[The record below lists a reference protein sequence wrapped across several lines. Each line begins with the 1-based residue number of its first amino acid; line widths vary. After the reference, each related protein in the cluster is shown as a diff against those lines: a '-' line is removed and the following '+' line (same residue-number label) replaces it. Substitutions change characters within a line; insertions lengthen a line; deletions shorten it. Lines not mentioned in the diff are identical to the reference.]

1 VSAAVVEDRTA
12 TRPRPTS
19 SRAVVAALA
28 TAEARRLLRSPLL
41 WVGVV
46 LAAALTWTTMRQPYD
61 WSGARYQAAP
71 ILVGPLLVVIS
82 ILVAGSFHRERL
94 GVSAEAPVGETLRAT
109 GRLVGALAPVAVV
122 ATLTVAGALWV
133 RGHGGLD
140 IGDEPGRTLHA
151 QFTLP
156 ELLQPVVLA
165 LLAVAVGAAAGR
177 RLRHRATA
185 TLVLFVGWFPFVTV
199 SWAFQSRHV
208 TPFSIVQTQPVSVP
222 VGPIAA
228 NPLDFPA
235 SWLLTQ
241 PGQYQDHWARQ
252 FVSAQLAAY
261 HDVWL
266 LGLACLFVAL
276 ALPRHRRALPLAVGA
291 LLAAAGVALQYMV
304 IP

>member
-1 VSAAVVEDRTA
+1 
-12 TRPRPTS
+12 
-19 SRAVVAALA
+19 VVAAIA
-28 TAEARRLLRSPLL
+28 TAEARRLLRSPFL
-41 WVGVV
+41 WVGVA
-46 LAAALTWTTMRQPYD
+46 LAAAFTWATVQQPDD

-71 ILVGPLLVVIS
+71 ILVGPLLVVVS

-94 GVSAEAPVGETLRAT
+94 GVSAEAPVGEAVRAT

-122 ATLTVAGALWV
+122 AALTAAGAVWV
-133 RGHGGLD
+133 RGQGGLD

-199 SWAFQSRHV
+199 SWAFQSRHI

-252 FVSAQLAAY
+252 FVSAQLAAC

-266 LGLACLFVAL
+266 LGLTCLFLAL
-276 ALPRHRRALPLAVGA
+276 ALPRHRRGILLAVGG
-291 LLAAAGVALQYMV
+291 LLASGGVALQYAV

>member
-1 VSAAVVEDRTA
+1 MSAAVLADRAPASVA
-12 TRPRPTS
+12 TTRS
-19 SRAVVAALA
+19 VVLA
-28 TAEARRLLRSPLL
+28 IASAEARRLLRSPLL
-41 WVGVV
+41 WVGVA
-46 LAAALTWTTMRQPYD
+46 LAAAFTWATMHQPGD

-94 GVSAEAPVGETLRAT
+94 GLSAEAPVGETLRAT

-122 ATLTVAGALWV
+122 AMLTAAAALWV
-133 RGHGGLD
+133 RWQGGFD

-185 TLVLFVGWFPFVTV
+185 TLLLFVGWFPFVTV
-199 SWAFQSRHV
+199 SWAFQSRQV
-208 TPFSIVQTQPVSVP
+208 MPFSIVQTLPVSVEAGP
-222 VGPIAA
+222 VTA
-228 NPLDFPA
+228 NPLDFP
-235 SWLLTQ
+235 SEWLLTQ
-241 PGQYQDHWARQ
+241 PGEYQDHWARQ
-252 FVSAQLAAY
+252 FVSGLLATG
-261 HDVWL
+261 HNVWL
-266 LGLACLFVAL
+266 LGLTCLFLAV
-276 ALPRHRRALPLAVGA
+276 ALPRGRRMALLGAGSLLAV
-291 LLAAAGVALQYMV
+291 AGVVMQYVV